1 MADTDA
7 TPHDGA
13 NRAGDPAERL
23 QRELTEWRAR
33 IDELI
38 VQLDL
43 ASMDVRDELSR
54 QLGSAANAGLAALS
68 GLGQL
73 RDDLAANL
81 PSPRETVGGVLRDLQ
96 RTYAQARAAIE
107 RG

>member
-1 MADTDA
+1 MSVSTSSQS
-7 TPHDGA
+7 DGGT
-13 NRAGDPAERL
+13 RRSDPAERL
-23 QRELTEWRAR
+23 QHELIEWRGR

-54 QLGSAANAGLAALS
+54 QLSSAANAGLAALS

-73 RDDLAANL
+73 RDDLAADL
-81 PSPRETVGGVLRDLQ
+81 PSPRETVADVLRDLQ
-96 RTYAQARAAIE
+96 RAYAQARAAIE

>member
-1 MADTDA
+1 MAEGDA
-7 TPHDGA
+7 TPRDGA
-13 NRAGDPAERL
+13 THRDDPAERL
-23 QRELTEWRAR
+23 QRELTEWRAK

-43 ASMDVRDELSR
+43 ASMDLRDELSK

-73 RDDLAANL
+73 RDDLASNL
-81 PSPRETVGGVLRDLQ
+81 PSPQETVGGVLRDLQ
-96 RTYAQARAAIE
+96 RTYAQAKAAIE
-107 RG
+107 RK

>member
-1 MADTDA
+1 MPDTD
-7 TPHDGA
+7 TDRNGEESR
-13 NRAGDPAERL
+13 RADPAERL

-43 ASMDVRDELSR
+43 ASMDLRDELSK

-73 RDDLAANL
+73 RDDLATDL
-81 PSPRETVGGVLRDLQ
+81 PSPRQTVGDVLHDLQ
-96 RTYAQARAAIE
+96 RTYAQARAAID
-107 RG
+107 RR

>member
-1 MADTDA
+1 MAESDA
-7 TPHDGA
+7 TPLNGA
-13 NRAGDPAERL
+13 TRPHDPAERL

>member
-1 MADTDA
+1 MADSDTAQDNGS
-7 TPHDGA
+7 TTRP
-13 NRAGDPAERL
+13 DPAERL
-23 QRELTEWRAR
+23 QKELTEWRAR

-54 QLGSAANAGLAALS
+54 RLGSATNAGLAALS

-73 RDDLAANL
+73 RDDVAANL
-81 PSPRETVGGVLRDLQ
+81 PSPRETVGDVLRDLQ
-96 RTYAQARAAIE
+96 RTYQQARAAIE
-107 RG
+107 RK